1 MESLTFVTFENS
13 ALDRMCAHLMLFFSN
28 GNQEQELQVW
38 LVSVMKFT
46 EFNSVM
52 YDISQTVKCNMIT
65 VKWKPNTDDFTLML
79 WDRENK
85 RNKYSKSKLF

>member
-1 MESLTFVTFENS
+1 
-13 ALDRMCAHLMLFFSN
+13 MLFFSN

-85 RNKYSKSKLF
+85 RNKYSKSKLLKKKKKSNPSNNSSYFRHFV